1 MQKIAQPVTKE
12 LVLRVHPSIA
22 DIVISQLLCPAQL
35 PDGREPFHYF
45 FLMETSGCAVI
56 QGDRQSALQKAAQ
69 DGLKKLGLQLERRK
83 APVEMLVLI
92 TWKRHRVRIDRERLS
107 ISVSEADLFF
117 FGVMSGA
124 DSEGWRSAF
133 RTDVDHDSEV
143 MPISV
148 PN

>member
-69 DGLKKLGLQLERRK
+69 DGLKKLG
-83 APVEMLVLI
+83 
-92 TWKRHRVRIDRERLS
+92 S
-107 ISVSEADLFF
+107 I
-117 FGVMSGA
+117 
-124 DSEGWRSAF
+124 
-133 RTDVDHDSEV
+133 RTA
-143 MPISV
+143 
-148 PN
+148 